1 MAHGESYEEFVQK
14 FEVKRTTDD
23 CYTPPAIYEALLAYI
38 DRRVMPLAGV
48 RVLRPFY
55 PGGDYEREDYGPG
68 DVVIDNP
75 PFSILSKILR
85 HYQARG
91 VRYWLFAPH
100 LTCVTEAASRGTV
113 VVCNA
118 DIEYHNG
125 AYIATSFVT
134 NMWPGNPAAVVAGDL
149 AAELTAAQA
158 TARPDKRKAG
168 IAWPDAMT
176 SPALLGKL
184 CDRGI
189 VMEIPRR
196 ESAHVSKCGGRQIF
210 GQGWLLSH
218 RVAKELRRA
227 EEEARRRAEEEAR
240 RRAEALSL
248 TREELM
254 IIEQLDRNAVGDK

>member
-1 MAHGESYEEFVQK
+1 MARGESYEEFVQK

-100 LTCVTEAASRGTV
+100 LTCANDAASRGTV
-113 VVCNA
+113 VVCCA
-118 DIEYHNG
+118 DIKYHNNAG
-125 AYIATSFVT
+125 IATSFVT

-158 TARPDKRKAG
+158 VARPDKRKARM
-168 IAWPDAMT
+168 AWPDVMT

-189 VMEIPRR
+189 VMEIPRS
-196 ESAHVSKCGGRQIF
+196 ESAYVGKCGGRRIF
-210 GQGWLLSH
+210 GCGWLVSH
-218 RVAKELRRA
+218 RVAEKLRRA
-227 EEEARRRAEEEAR
+227 EEDARP
-240 RRAEALSL
+240 RAEALSL

-254 IIEQLDRNAVGDK
+254 IIDQLDRNAADK

>member
-1 MAHGESYEEFVQK
+1 MARGESYEEFVQK

-100 LTCVTEAASRGTV
+100 LTCANDAASSRYTIRRCAPGCAAIISPYSRT
-113 VVCNA
+113 
-118 DIEYHNG
+118 
-125 AYIATSFVT
+125 IAARRSWRWRVSS
-134 NMWPGNPAAVVAGDL
+134 
-149 AAELTAAQA
+149 LT
-158 TARPDKRKAG
+158 K
-168 IAWPDAMT
+168 I
-176 SPALLGKL
+176 SP
-184 CDRGI
+184 
-189 VMEIPRR
+189 
-196 ESAHVSKCGGRQIF
+196 
-210 GQGWLLSH
+210 LLSI
-218 RVAKELRRA
+218 VLK
-227 EEEARRRAEEEAR
+227 
-240 RRAEALSL
+240 
-248 TREELM
+248 
-254 IIEQLDRNAVGDK
+254 I

>member
-1 MAHGESYEEFVQK
+1 MARGESYDEFVQK
-14 FEVKRTTDD
+14 FEAKHTTDD
-23 CYTPPAIYEALLAYI
+23 CYTPPTIYEALLAYI

-85 HYQARG
+85 HYQTRG

-100 LTCVTEAASRGTV
+100 LTCATEAASRGTV
-113 VVCNA
+113 GVCGA
-118 DIEYHNG
+118 DIKYHNG
-125 AYIATSFVT
+125 AGINTSFVT

-149 AAELTAAQA
+149 AAELTAAQKA
-158 TARPDKRKAG
+158 QAPDKRKAV

-189 VMEIPRR
+189 VMEIPRG
-196 ESAHVSKCGGRQIF
+196 ESAFVGKCGGRRIF

-218 RVAKELRRA
+218 RVAGELRRA
-227 EEEARRRAEEEAR
+227 EEEARRRVEAMT
-240 RRAEALSL
+240 L
-248 TREELM
+248 TREEQM
-254 IIEQLDRNAVGDK
+254 VIEILDRNVENK